1 MFICRFY
8 SPALMKP
15 EARDTFYTWYNEHKD
30 DHFDF
35 QKELEFYCR
44 LDVEI
49 LMKGCLIFRETML
62 KVCCSSV
69 LF

>member
-1 MFICRFY
+1 
-8 SPALMKP
+8 MKS
-15 EARDTFYTWYNEHKD
+15 EARDTFYKWYNQHKD

-62 KVCCSSV
+62 KV
-69 LF
+69 